1 MEKIKLIW
9 EKLKREWKTFALQ
22 VGLFLAAS
30 WELASQ
36 MGADLPSMFSFLPDE
51 YKAWALFGFA
61 AVTLAVRKYTPTTI
75 VVQGTEV
82 PYQAPEEP
90 NPSETPAVKEDK

>member
-61 AVTLAVRKYTPTTI
+61 AVTLAVRKYTPTTV
-75 VVQGTEV
+75 VVQGTV
-82 PYQAPEEP
+82 PPQTPEEP
-90 NPSETPAVKEDK
+90 VSPEVPGVGDK